1 MYLATVFV
9 NLDLEPEVS
18 QVDRERLLRSIRDRL
33 KQNFGSRVTV
43 RTNDDCA
50 IVVALLDDHY
60 GRSRGRLD
68 EIVDRIDS
76 YGEARIESSHAQ
88 VFAWY
93 DGTFQET
100 RVELNLNDLGLGHT
114 DRSADR
120 SLGSAANLGS
130 RNSTR
135 PERTIVYGDED
146 DTAFAG
152 ARAGA
157 PRSGFTRRSL
167 RIPTRK

>member
-9 NLDLEPEVS
+9 NLDLEPEVT
-18 QVDRERLLRSIRDRL
+18 QVDRERLLRSVRDRL

-43 RTNDDCA
+43 RTDDDCA
-50 IVVALLDDHY
+50 IVVALLDDHF
-60 GRSRGRLD
+60 GRARSRLD

-76 YGEARIESSHAQ
+76 YGEARIDSSHAQ

-100 RVELNLNDLGLGHT
+100 RGELNLAELGLAHT
-114 DRSADR
+114 
-120 SLGSAANLGS
+120 ANPGS
-130 RNSTR
+130 RTSAR
-135 PERTIVYGDED
+135 LERTIVYGDED
-146 DTAFAG
+146 DAAG
-152 ARAGA
+152 FAGA